1 MNKIM
6 IVEKLQKETNN
17 TIARIKE
24 LQKLFNMSDENFA
37 LFEKFFSDKIVL
49 ADHDGSICDTNQVK
63 DELLGEFCRTRL
75 GRADKNKE
83 IVQDATVNA
92 IHRGAH
98 GLPMNMIFVD
108 IVKTVYGREIS
119 LEEGQKITEDLNDY
133 IRPNYMN
140 RKMYDKAGEYHELL
154 HLLGVKQYILT
165 GMEND
170 MIEAS
175 LKNHKIDTYFDGIL
189 GSQKKKTEWVN
200 DISKQYMDKSIF
212 ATGDAIS
219 EYKATKT
226 EPATIFIGLDF
237 EDRKTRVFPEEV
249 PVATT
254 YDSLVAKIIMTQKA
268 KEKQTEIS
276 LARLVQNQR

>member
-1 MNKIM
+1 MKQVN
-6 IVEKLQKETNN
+6 
-17 TIARIKE
+17 RIKE
-24 LQKLFNMSDENFA
+24 LQKVFNMTDINFKNFEN
-37 LFEKFFSDKIVL
+37 FFSDKIVL

-63 DELLGEFCRTRL
+63 DELLGEFCRSQIGKT
-75 GRADKNKE
+75 DKNGE

-108 IVKTVYGREIS
+108 ILKTVYGREIS
-119 LEEGQKITEDLNDY
+119 LEKGQEITENLNDY

-140 RKMYDKAGEYHELL
+140 RKMYNKAGEFHELL

-189 GSQKKKTEWVN
+189 GSQKKKTEWVE
-200 DISKQYMDKSIF
+200 DITNQYPNKNIF

-219 EYKATKT
+219 EYKATQKST
-226 EPATIFIGLDF
+226 TTFIGLDF
-237 EDRKTRVFPEEV
+237 ENRKNRIFPEEV
-249 PVATT
+249 RIATT
-254 YDSLVAKIIMTQKA
+254 YDSLVAKIIMLEKA
-268 KEKQTEIS
+268 KKNILSIENINQKQK
-276 LARLVQNQR
+276 

>member
-1 MNKIM
+1 MKNIS
-6 IVEKLQKETNN
+6 
-17 TIARIKE
+17 RIKE
-24 LQKLFNMSDENFA
+24 LQKVFNMTDANFES
-37 LFEKFFSDKIVL
+37 FKKFFSDKVVL

-63 DELLGEFCRTRL
+63 DELLGEFCRNQIGSL
-75 GRADKNKE
+75 DKNGE

-119 LEEGQKITEDLNDY
+119 LEKGQEITENLNNY

-140 RKMYDKAGEYHELL
+140 RKMYEKAGEYHELL

-189 GSQKKKTEWVN
+189 GSQKKKTEWVE
-200 DISKQYMDKSIF
+200 DITNQYSDKSIF
-212 ATGDAIS
+212 ATGDAMS
-219 EYKATKT
+219 EYKATKKPT
-226 EPATIFIGLDF
+226 TTFIGLDF
-237 EDRKTRVFPEEV
+237 ENRKTRVFPEEV
-249 PVATT
+249 PVVTN
-254 YDSLVAKIIMTQKA
+254 YDDLVANILMIEKA
-268 KEKQTEIS
+268 KDNKRTLS
-276 LARLVQNQR
+276 LGNLIQNQR